1 MKKLLFLTLL
11 MLSVVGARA
20 QQPSFIEFFGN
31 YAVREG
37 FTSVELGR
45 RMMQMMTR
53 QAGTDASLAQL
64 LQGISS
70 IRIIVADTLDRDF
83 VAAAGSGGQSA
94 LSVAF
99 VVVGRGADGPLL
111 PGGGWTERRVGVPD
125 GYLRSEGN
133 RRDRCGRDFRCNGSV
148 ASFIF
153 PSQMRRRS

>member
-20 QQPSFIEFFGN
+20 QQPSFIEFFGD

-83 VAAAGSGGQSA
+83 VAAAREVADKAPYQLLSSLSEEGQTARCYLAEGGRNGESEF
-94 LSVAF
+94 LMVTYGPKET
-99 VVVGRGADGPLL
+99 VVNDVVGTFDV
-111 PGGGWTERRVGVPD
+111 TEVSR
-125 GYLRSEGN
+125 LSS
-133 RRDRCGRDFRCNGSV
+133 FR
-148 ASFIF
+148 
-153 PSQMRRRS
+153 PR

>member
-53 QAGTDASLAQL
+53 QAGTDASLAL
-64 LQGISS
+64 SMTHEGL
-70 IRIIVADTLDRDF
+70 RLDVSCR
-83 VAAAGSGGQSA
+83 
-94 LSVAF
+94 
-99 VVVGRGADGPLL
+99 P
-111 PGGGWTERRVGVPD
+111 
-125 GYLRSEGN
+125 
-133 RRDRCGRDFRCNGSV
+133 
-148 ASFIF
+148 
-153 PSQMRRRS
+153 

>member
-53 QAGTDASLAQL
+53 QAADIAQRMSGFESRVLLKRQNMTVNAKSRMGVLSAELRDGQAVTILAEGPDEAQA
-64 LQGISS
+64 
-70 IRIIVADTLDRDF
+70 VCTL
-83 VAAAGSGGQSA
+83 SKM
-94 LSVAF
+94 L
-99 VVVGRGADGPLL
+99 GA
-111 PGGGWTERRVGVPD
+111 
-125 GYLRSEGN
+125 
-133 RRDRCGRDFRCNGSV
+133 
-148 ASFIF
+148 
-153 PSQMRRRS
+153 

>member
-83 VAAAGSGGQSA
+83 VAAAREA
-94 LSVAF
+94 VT
-99 VVVGRGADGPLL
+99 
-111 PGGGWTERRVGVPD
+111 WRRVD
-125 GYLRSEGN
+125 GTESRS
-133 RRDRCGRDFRCNGSV
+133 S
-148 ASFIF
+148 
-153 PSQMRRRS
+153 

>member
-1 MKKLLFLTLL
+1 

-70 IRIIVADTLDRDF
+70 IRIIVADTGPGF
-83 VAAAGSGGQSA
+83 VAAAREVADKAPYQLLSSLSEEGQTARCYLAEGGRNGESEF
-94 LSVAF
+94 LMVTYGPKET
-99 VVVGRGADGPLL
+99 VVIDVVGTFDV
-111 PGGGWTERRVGVPD
+111 TEVSR
-125 GYLRSEGN
+125 LSS
-133 RRDRCGRDFRCNGSV
+133 FR
-148 ASFIF
+148 
-153 PSQMRRRS
+153 PR

>member
-83 VAAAGSGGQSA
+83 VAAAREVADKAPYQLLSSLSEEGQTARCYLAEGGQTSA
-94 LSVAF
+94 
-99 VVVGRGADGPLL
+99 
-111 PGGGWTERRVGVPD
+111 
-125 GYLRSEGN
+125 
-133 RRDRCGRDFRCNGSV
+133 
-148 ASFIF
+148 
-153 PSQMRRRS
+153 